1 MAEQIKNK
9 KKTGFGAWIKEKIR
23 KLLVALKK
31 NPQIIPLLA
40 LTVSFIIFSF
50 NLTSISNTT
59 AKIYG
64 KNMGLCAFISMLLSI
79 LSYVCMF
86 NAFPKRKKPNWIM
99 VALLMVMYTIII
111 VADAYYINRID
122 FATHRPENPIVV
134 TQETAYIV
142 FARYYMT
149 MHIVTIAIT
158 MACVLLEP
166 VFAKL
171 LKKINTSID
180 VEDNGEI
187 EAVDISDED

>member
-40 LTVSFIIFSF
+40 LTVSFVIFSF

-64 KNMGLCAFISMLLSI
+64 KHMGLCAFISMLLSI

-99 VALLMVMYTIII
+99 VALLMVMYII
-111 VADAYYINRID
+111 VIVTDACYINRID
-122 FATHRPENPIVV
+122 YALYRPENPIVV
-134 TQETAYIV
+134 TQETAYILY
-142 FARYYMT
+142 ARYYMQ
-149 MHIVTIAIT
+149 MHIITIAIT

-171 LKKINTSID
+171 LRKINTSID

>member
-1 MAEQIKNK
+1 MV
-9 KKTGFGAWIKEKIR
+9 KEKIR
-23 KLLVALKK
+23 KLLVSLKK
-31 NPQIIPLLA
+31 NPQIIPLIA

-59 AKIYG
+59 ATIYG
-64 KNMGLCAFISMLLSI
+64 KHMGLCAFISMLLSI

-99 VALLMVMYTIII
+99 VALLMVMYAIVII
-111 VADAYYINRID
+111 ADVYYIGRID
-122 FATHRPENPIVV
+122 YAITRPENPIVV
-134 TQETAYIV
+134 TVETAYILY
-142 FARYYMT
+142 ARYYLQ
-149 MHIVTIAIT
+149 MHIIAIAIT
-158 MACVLLEP
+158 MGCVVLEP

>member
-64 KNMGLCAFISMLLSI
+64 KHMGLCAFISMLLSI

-99 VALLMVMYTIII
+99 VALLMVMYIIVI
-111 VADAYYINRID
+111 VADAFYINRID
-122 FATHRPENPIVV
+122 YALYRPENPIVV
-134 TQETAYIV
+134 TVETAYILY
-142 FARYYMT
+142 ARYYMQ
-149 MHIVTIAIT
+149 MHIITIAIT

-171 LKKINTSID
+171 LRKINTSID

>member
-23 KLLVALKK
+23 KILVSLKK

-86 NAFPKRKKPNWIM
+86 NAYPKRKKPNWIM
-99 VALLMVMYTIII
+99 IALLLVMYIVVI
-111 VADAYYINRID
+111 VADTYYIGRID
-122 FATHRPENPIVV
+122 FAINRPENPIVI
-134 TQETAYIV
+134 TQETAYI
-142 FARYYMT
+142 AYAKYYMQ
-149 MHIVTIAIT
+149 MHIIAIAVT
-158 MACVLLEP
+158 MACVVLEP

-171 LKKINTSID
+171 LRKINTSID

>member
-40 LTVSFIIFSF
+40 LTVSFVIFSF

-99 VALLMVMYTIII
+99 VALLMVMYIIVI
-111 VADAYYINRID
+111 VADTYYIGRINY
-122 FATHRPENPIVV
+122 ATHRPENPIVV
-134 TQETAYIV
+134 TQETAYIE
-142 FARYYMT
+142 FARYYMQ
-149 MHIVTIAIT
+149 MHIITIAIT

-171 LKKINTSID
+171 LRKINTSID